1 MFTRLFFTNV
11 ARAASRNAASWA
23 FDGRA
28 DTNTPFSYAPSISRS
43 NRSSFFIVISRSKI
57 ISRRLPAWDD
67 GLQKVMRFLFN
78 RGDKEN
84 VVAIGYNEHNLTW
97 VSPLIWVNQNVLQ
110 AVFLNRS
117 NDFLKGY
124 ATTSLQSFILVR
136 VPPEWF
142 HTKIISARVPFVI
155 NPLWRD
161 SV

>member
-1 MFTRLFFTNV
+1 
-11 ARAASRNAASWA
+11 
-23 FDGRA
+23 
-28 DTNTPFSYAPSISRS
+28 
-43 NRSSFFIVISRSKI
+43 
-57 ISRRLPAWDD
+57 
-67 GLQKVMRFLFN
+67 MRFLFN

-155 NPLWRD
+155 NPLMA
-161 SV
+161 